1 MPAPKRVRI
10 EATEDWTELQLR
22 FNWPE
27 QGGYE
32 LIRPVVLF
40 GFTPAERAQQTGMPA
55 RTIARKANRFDTL
68 GMQGLFE
75 TEEAADS
82 KRLLPAHIRN
92 AIAELKAEYPALR
105 PYELARICYVRFN
118 RRPSAR
124 TIKRVLAEEPAPT
137 VVGRRFPLYS
147 EIPTP

>member
-1 MPAPKRVRI
+1 MPAPKRTRI

-27 QGGYE
+27 QIGYE

-55 RTIARKANRFDTL
+55 RTIARKATRFDTL

-82 KRLLPAHIRN
+82 KRLLPAYIRR
-92 AIAELKAEYPALR
+92 AIAELQAEYPAFH
-105 PYELARICYVRFN
+105 PYELARICYVRFGH
-118 RRPSAR
+118 RPGAR
-124 TIKRVLAEEPAPT
+124 TIKRVLAAQ
-137 VVGRRFPLYS
+137 
-147 EIPTP
+147 